1 MQHKIFAMELC
12 FLMQDESLCRQ
23 LRDLVR
29 GHPRRATFSDKWELY
44 RVVRALLQANLHLAK
59 KGIWDFFD
67 EDDKAQS
74 DFKMWCDGL
83 FTEEGARPAP
93 SGTGDPNT
101 DPRYMTFTM
110 AFLLQADTPSVETL
124 SNRCE
129 VREELLWKRAT
140 FNKILNDLGHLNFGS
155 VKGDVIYVIPGAD
168 GWALTDEDLSLDKFH
183 YFRDIED

>member
-12 FLMQDESLCRQ
+12 ILMQDDRLCGQ

-29 GHPRRATFSDKWELY
+29 THPRRVGFQEKWQMY
-44 RVVRALLQANLHLAK
+44 SRVRDLLRQNLDLVV
-59 KGIWDFFD
+59 KGCWDFFD

-83 FTEEGARPAP
+83 FTEEGARDTP
-93 SGTGDPNT
+93 SGSGDPHT

-110 AFLLQADTPSVETL
+110 AFLLQAGAPSVETL
-124 SNRCE
+124 SDRCE
-129 VREELLWKRAT
+129 IPEGRLWKRET
-140 FNKILNDLGHLNFGS
+140 FAFLLEQIGHLNFGS

-168 GWALTDEDLSLDKFH
+168 GWALTAEDLQLDKFH
-183 YFRDIED
+183 YFRDIE